1 LEQAMAGEVVGK
13 NKVVYMTFS
22 ILDEEGR
29 VMGQQDMPTGYV
41 HGAGSGL
48 FEEIEAALEGHA
60 EGDEVEASL
69 SPEKAFGPSDP
80 NLIIVEDLD
89 NVPPQIRYVGAE
101 AELQNDKGDVLT
113 FRVVAIA
120 DGKITLDG
128 NHPLA
133 GKHARCMAKVVSVRT
148 ATAEEVSSG
157 FPAEQGAP
165 KLQ

>member
-1 LEQAMAGEVVGK
+1 MAGELVGK

-22 ILDEEGR
+22 VLDEAGR

-48 FEEIEAALEGHA
+48 FEEIEQALEGHA
-60 EGDEVEASL
+60 EGEQVETML
-69 SPEKAFGPSDP
+69 SPDKAFGPSDP
-80 NLIIVEDLD
+80 NLIVEEDLD

-101 AELQNDKGDVLT
+101 AELQNDHGDVLT
-113 FRVVAIA
+113 FRVVSIA

-133 GKHARCMAKVVSVRT
+133 GKNARCVATIVSVRD
-148 ATAEEVSSG
+148 ATPEEIASG
-157 FPAEQGAP
+157 FPAEQGPP
-165 KLQ
+165 KLH

>member
-1 LEQAMAGEVVGK
+1 MSEALVGR
-13 NKVVYMTFS
+13 NKVVYIRYS
-22 ILDEEGR
+22 VLDEDGQ

-48 FEEIEAALEGHA
+48 FEEIEAALEGA
-60 EGDEVEASL
+60 SVGDEVRAEL

-80 NLIIVEDLD
+80 DLVIVEDID
-89 NVPPQIRYVGAE
+89 NVPPQIRYVGAQ
-101 AELQNDKGDVLT
+101 ASLQNDNGDVLE
-113 FRVVAIA
+113 FRVVSIA

-133 GKHARCMAKVVSVRT
+133 GRKAVCVAEVMSIRD
-148 ATAEEVSSG
+148 ATREEVESG

-165 KLQ
+165 SLQ